1 MLKMI
6 QYVRLRYAPRGKIFQ
21 YSQTEY
27 YLQLLLLGKFY
38 CFRACPLLPMPM
50 HIRVDIFQCKLLN
63 KVGSSQNPETV
74 LYRCSYDKRRS
85 ENMPQIY
92 RRKAMRKYDLNI
104 LAKQLY

>member
-1 MLKMI
+1 MPQGAKYFNTLKLNTTCNFFCSVSFI
-6 QYVRLRYAPRGKIFQ
+6 VFVYA
-21 YSQTEY
+21 
-27 YLQLLLLGKFY
+27 
-38 CFRACPLLPMPM
+38 PLLPMPM